1 MSSDDSWSSGVG
13 TDNAV
18 VKVDEYM
25 DVEFMK
31 QAVECARLGQGW
43 TFPNP
48 AVGCVLVDTSARTNT
63 VLGKGFHPKAGMPH
77 AEVFGLLEAMGLV
90 DSGVQAATSVMDDIA
105 DTTSSSTN
113 IDPSLAKWI
122 DLYKSKGAS
131 PLIKASKTRLK
142 DLNVTAYVTLEPCC
156 HDGQTPPCA
165 ALLVEAGVSRVVVG
179 WRDPNPRVSG
189 GGVQL
194 LEEAGVSVDLL
205 PKYSNIGK
213 ACGQLV
219 QNFSRRITLVTPDYD
234 ETMSGAKRRLLR
246 SWSHQKK
253 TEGTLV
259 EMEFSKW
266 TGPPLVK
273 REQVQ
278 EVTLKS
284 QWLEQVDAN
293 LLQHEV
299 VLLRLKGVASK
310 KQAAQALGLMVA
322 DALGA
327 HVAQV
332 MGHTVLLYRPSSVRS
347 PILDLDKMMLDKAAA
362 GAARAESQ
370 AQQPY

>member
-1 MSSDDSWSSGVG
+1 
-13 TDNAV
+13 
-18 VKVDEYM
+18 
-25 DVEFMK
+25 
-31 QAVECARLGQGW
+31 
-43 TFPNP
+43 
-48 AVGCVLVDTSARTNT
+48 
-63 VLGKGFHPKAGMPH
+63 
-77 AEVFGLLEAMGLV
+77 
-90 DSGVQAATSVMDDIA
+90 
-105 DTTSSSTN
+105 
-113 IDPSLAKWI
+113 
-122 DLYKSKGAS
+122 
-131 PLIKASKTRLK
+131 
-142 DLNVTAYVTLEPCC
+142 
-156 HDGQTPPCA
+156 
-165 ALLVEAGVSRVVVG
+165 
-179 WRDPNPRVSG
+179 
-189 GGVQL
+189 
-194 LEEAGVSVDLL
+194 VSVDLL

-219 QNFSRRITLVTPDYD
+219 QNFCRRITLVTPDYD